1 MLASKNFLERVI
13 EMVPSFIASFAPQS
27 YVMLEGAVTGGMSDS
42 QATALTSSLQ
52 TFGNTILDNF
62 IKLLPAIAVLA
73 AIMFIIRLVKRKVK

>member
-1 MLASKNFLERVI
+1 MIPALVANI
-13 EMVPSFIASFAPQS
+13 APQA
-27 YVMLEGAVTGGMSDS
+27 YVMLSDVATGGMSDT

-73 AIMFIIRLVKRKVK
+73 AIMFVIRLVKRKVK